1 MQTDTQ
7 IVRAT
12 LKGGSHHFGLLVKRY
27 ADYLFGL
34 GMRISLGN
42 VALAEDASQQAFLKA
57 FTYLKSFDQSKDFKH
72 WLTGIAVNCCRDL
85 LKDASRYCEF
95 EATVHAFDTSKT
107 ESNDEFFKLIRPLND
122 EEKQLFVLRYVYE
135 YSIDEIAQMLAVKPG
150 TVKSKIS
157 RGVEKLR

>member
-1 MQTDTQ
+1 MQSDGQ

-34 GMRISLGN
+34 GMRISGGN

-72 WLTGIAVNCCRDL
+72 WLTGIALNCCRDL
-85 LKDASRYCEF
+85 LKDASRYCELESAT
-95 EATVHAFDTSKT
+95 EASDASTPD
-107 ESNDEFFKLIRPLND
+107 SNDEFFKLIRPLND

-135 YSIDEIAQMLAVKPG
+135 YTIDEIGQMLDIKPG
-150 TVKSKIS
+150 TVKSKLS

>member
-34 GMRISLGN
+34 GMRISGGN
-42 VALAEDASQQAFLKA
+42 IALAEDASQQAFLKA

-85 LKDASRYCEF
+85 LKDASRYSEF
-95 EATVHAFDTSKT
+95 EGAVEDSHTST
-107 ESNDEFFKLIRPLND
+107 SDSNDEFFKLIRPLND

-135 YSIDEIAQMLAVKPG
+135 YTIDEIAQMLDIKPG
-150 TVKSKIS
+150 TVKSKLS

>member
-27 ADYLFGL
+27 TDYLFGL

-57 FTYLKSFDQSKDFKH
+57 FTYLKSFDQNKDFKH

-95 EATVHAFDTSKT
+95 ERAFDTSDT
-107 ESNDEFFKLIRPLND
+107 SNAESNDGFFALIRPLND
-122 EEKQLFVLRYVYE
+122 EEKQLF
-135 YSIDEIAQMLAVKPG
+135 
-150 TVKSKIS
+150 
-157 RGVEKLR
+157 

>member
-1 MQTDTQ
+1 MQSDGQ

-34 GMRISLGN
+34 GMRISGGN

-72 WLTGIAVNCCRDL
+72 WLTGIAVNCCRDQ
-85 LKDASRYCEF
+85 LKDASRYSEF
-95 EATVHAFDTSKT
+95 EGAVEDSYISTPD
-107 ESNDEFFKLIRPLND
+107 SNDEFFKLIRPLND

-135 YSIDEIAQMLAVKPG
+135 YSIDEIGQMLDIKPG
-150 TVKSKIS
+150 TVKSKLS

>member
-34 GMRISLGN
+34 GMRISGGH

-57 FTYLKSFDQSKDFKH
+57 FTYLKSFNQSKDFKH

-85 LKDASRYCEF
+85 LKDASRYSEF
-95 EATVHAFDTSKT
+95 EGAVEDSHTST
-107 ESNDEFFKLIRPLND
+107 SDSNDEFFKLIRPLND

-135 YSIDEIAQMLAVKPG
+135 YTIDEIAQMLDIKPG
-150 TVKSKIS
+150 TVKSKLS